1 MEELERG
8 RDEGK
13 REDKGE
19 IGEEEEKAEREEARR
34 ERKERGCEQ
43 GEQVSIIKNILVL

>member
-1 MEELERG
+1 MEKLGRG

-19 IGEEEEKAEREEARR
+19 IGEEEEREEARR

-43 GEQVSIIKNILVL
+43 GEQVSIIKSILAL